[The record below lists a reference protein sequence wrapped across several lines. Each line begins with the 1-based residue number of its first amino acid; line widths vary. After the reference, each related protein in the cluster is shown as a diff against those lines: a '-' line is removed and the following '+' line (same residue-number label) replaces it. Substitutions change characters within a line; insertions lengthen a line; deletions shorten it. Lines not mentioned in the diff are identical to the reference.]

1 MMRTDIEVFSKY
13 GRMFGFGQHVST
25 DISEQGAGLIPDSAY
40 FNQRF
45 PNWGPGFTINLGV
58 GQGDMGVTP
67 LQLARY
73 VAAVASRG
81 MLYTPHLVTRMVHQE
96 TGEILYPKISAPQKA
111 TDRRGAFRSGARRH
125 ETGDGGRDRKVDSD
139 SRYSQRRQKPV
150 RPRLPMSGRTDSVFI
165 LFAPYDNPQI
175 AVAVQVENAGFGAVV
190 AGPIGS
196 LMAEQYLTGSI
207 SASPPEAMDTS
218 VRACGAE

>member
-1 MMRTDIEVFSKY
+1 MEEALEQSCNTFFFELMMRTDIEVFSKY
-13 GRMFGFGQHVST
+13 ARMFGFGQQVST
-25 DISEQGAGLIPDSAY
+25 DISEQGAGLIPDSSY

-96 TGEILYPKISAPQKA
+96 TGEIFYPKDFRSAKA

-139 SRYSQRRQKPV
+139 SRYSQRRKN
-150 RPRLPMSGRTDSVFI
+150 R
-165 LFAPYDNPQI
+165 Y
-175 AVAVQVENAGFGAVV
+175 
-190 AGPIGS
+190 GPGS
-196 LMAEQYLTGSI
+196 
-207 SASPPEAMDTS
+207 P
-218 VRACGAE
+218 